1 MYMYMHIYNVYIF
14 VTVKLNIQTY
24 RQLDGDVE
32 EIFGAAIK
40 ALKLSALMAL
50 VNGLN
55 HWLVKGP

>member
-1 MYMYMHIYNVYIF
+1 MYMHIYNVYIF

-55 HWLVKGP
+55 HLAC